1 MQSGRIVSNTK
12 ITAGVRWVNLGITA
26 QIDYTGSMERES
38 VQCRRE
44 SPTKDPYAT
53 LEGVESALKSLR
65 SKISAEEIAH
75 PEVSNLM
82 LEIKNL
88 IESARATYELGYYDF
103 IEAVALAALEAYR
116 VLEEAIE
123 GKRSK

>member
-26 QIDYTGSMERES
+26 QIDYTGS
-38 VQCRRE
+38 RE